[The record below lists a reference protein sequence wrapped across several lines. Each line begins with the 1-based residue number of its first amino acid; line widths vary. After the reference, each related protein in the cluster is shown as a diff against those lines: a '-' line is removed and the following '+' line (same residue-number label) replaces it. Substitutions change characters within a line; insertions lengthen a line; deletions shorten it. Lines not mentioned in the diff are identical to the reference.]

1 MFNRLFGTNST
12 KKNAPYMKHMIIC
25 ATTIMISLLM
35 TMDGSGSDCGNYRH
49 KAGNS
54 FTTGEYAILT
64 DYASYKEGS
73 DWAPALKRALADYN
87 QIYVPPGNY
96 FCSEI
101 TLPSNSSIVGA
112 SNETVFLPLSDHLFV
127 IEGKIGAENRIAHD
141 IKDFSNT
148 ILLDDSNNLAVGDD
162 ILIQGQRNS
171 MLREGIAGINYNPDW
186 VLGRT
191 RKSSCFFGE
200 MDVITSVE
208 GSKITTRN
216 NRIFPDYFNH
226 DRHEPQNT
234 GAGFL
239 RRDAT
244 TVSKLSMAK
253 NVTLRNISINGTA
266 ECFMPIKLY
275 YSKDCLLENITFNIS
290 VESFKPD
297 GKEDLSIVYG
307 LFTWNTVV
315 RNCKAI
321 LSPELLIIL
330 DAKEKA
336 YVNFSNYNLFKMI
349 SSNNSGFE
357 NCFSNGGSHA
367 FNITRSASPKG
378 RGGIPSVNCFIR
390 NCTALNCIWSGV
402 TVQQG
407 CYNTELSG
415 NIVLAS
421 GQGIITGGRKTTIIN
436 NMVDTNLP
444 YSTNY
449 YYTEISRGGTLGI
462 GIIEGAACGSTIR
475 NNSISNF
482 YTGIGVID
490 GYEMKNCFEE
500 GNISIEN
507 NTISE
512 CLRGFTLYKN
522 SHCETLGQNDLKIV
536 IRGNTF
542 TRTKPQTLR
551 IDSINTD
558 TYGIYLPNM
567 SAGISIKNNVF
578 NQFTY
583 GVWMDRFVN
592 NISITNNRIENNYYG
607 MALTDIPNNINNFT
621 IHIHQSDNT
630 FISTPVHT
638 KGFDQPKVSFF

>member
-1 MFNRLFGTNST
+1 
-12 KKNAPYMKHMIIC
+12 MKIC
-25 ATTIMISLLM
+25 ATAIMISLLL
-35 TMDGSGSDCGNYRH
+35 TLDGSSSDWGNYRLEAENLSTP
-49 KAGNS
+49 K
-54 FTTGEYAILT
+54 EYVILT
-64 DYASYKEGS
+64 DYISYKKGS
-73 DWAPALKRALADYN
+73 DWAPALKRAFTDCN
-87 QIYVPPGNY
+87 QIYVPPGDY

-101 TLPSNSSIVGA
+101 RLPSNTNIWGA
-112 SNETVFLPLSDHLFV
+112 EKGTIFLPLSDHLFV
-127 IEGKIGAENRIAHD
+127 IEGTIGAENRITHG

-148 ILLDDSNNLAVGDD
+148 ILLEDSNNLAAGDD

-171 MLREGIAGINYNPDW
+171 MLREGIAGINYNTDW

-200 MDVITSVE
+200 MDVITSVK
-208 GSKITTRN
+208 GTKITTRN

-226 DRHEPQNT
+226 DSHEPENI
-234 GAGFL
+234 GSGFL
-239 RRDAT
+239 LRDAT

-253 NVTLRNISINGTA
+253 NVTLRNISINGTS

-290 VESFKPD
+290 VESFKPN

-321 LSPELLIIL
+321 LSPELLTIL
-330 DAKEKA
+330 DAKEKTYA
-336 YVNFSNYNLFKMI
+336 NYSNYNLFKMI

-357 NCFSNGGSHA
+357 NCYSNGGTHA

-378 RGGIPSVNCFIR
+378 RGGIPSVNCYIR

-421 GQGIITGGRKTTIIN
+421 GQGIITGGRNTKIIN

-449 YYTEISRGGTLGI
+449 YYTDISRGGTLGI
-462 GIIEGAACGSTIR
+462 GMIEGAACGSTIK
-475 NNSISNF
+475 NNRISNF

-490 GYEMKNCFEE
+490 GYEKKNCFEE

-522 SHCETLGQNDLKIV
+522 SHCETLGQNDLNID
-536 IRGNTF
+536 IRDNTF
-542 TRTKPQTLR
+542 IRSKLQTLK
-551 IDSINTD
+551 IDSISINS
-558 TYGIYLPNM
+558 YGIYLPSM
-567 SAGISIKNNVF
+567 SAGITIKNNEF
-578 NQFTY
+578 NKFTY
-583 GVWMDRFVN
+583 GVWMDQLVN
-592 NISITNNRIENNYYG
+592 NISITNNRIKNNYYG
-607 MALTDIPNNINNFT
+607 IALTDISNITNNYN
-621 IHIHQSDNT
+621 IHINQSDNT
-630 FISTPVHT
+630 FISTPVNL
-638 KGFDQPKVSFF
+638 KGFDQQKVSLF